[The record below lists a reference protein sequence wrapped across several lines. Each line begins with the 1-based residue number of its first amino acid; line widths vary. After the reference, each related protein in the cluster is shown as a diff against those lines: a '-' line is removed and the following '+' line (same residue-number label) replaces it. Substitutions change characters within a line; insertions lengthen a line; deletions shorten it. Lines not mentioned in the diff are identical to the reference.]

1 MTPIELTSIAE
12 LEAAIRVLMA
22 AIAGGLIGLER
33 GHANKPAGI
42 RTNSLVCLGAALL
55 TILSL
60 HAFDSPV
67 TDASRVAAGVAIGIG
82 FLGAG
87 TIIRTRWSIRG
98 LTTAATIWV
107 GAAIGMA
114 FGAGFY
120 IIGAITWAITL
131 VLLMLPLSSH
141 PSGPEEEADNGPEEP
156 L

>member
-1 MTPIELTSIAE
+1 MSIPE

-22 AIAGGLIGLER
+22 AVAGGLIGLER
-33 GHANKPAGI
+33 GHAHKPAGI
-42 RTNSLVCLGAALL
+42 RTNSLVYLGSALI
-55 TILSL
+55 TILSM
-60 HAFDSPV
+60 HAFDSPG
-67 TDASRVAAGVAIGIG
+67 TDTSRVAAGIAIGIG

-120 IIGAITWAITL
+120 IIAGATWVITL
-131 VLLMLPLSSH
+131 VLLIMPFPAHVSGYEDEPRGESEEGREHPL
-141 PSGPEEEADNGPEEP
+141 
-156 L
+156 

>member
-1 MTPIELTSIAE
+1 M
-12 LEAAIRVLMA
+12 LMA
-22 AIAGGLIGLER
+22 AVAGGLIGLER
-33 GHANKPAGI
+33 GHAHKPAGI

-60 HAFDSPV
+60 HAFDTPG
-67 TDASRVAAGVAIGIG
+67 TDTSRVAAGIAIGIG

-120 IIGAITWAITL
+120 IIAGITWAITL
-131 VLLMLPLSSH
+131 VLLMLPFPVH
-141 PSGPEEEADNGPEEP
+141 VSGYEDKPEDERDEP